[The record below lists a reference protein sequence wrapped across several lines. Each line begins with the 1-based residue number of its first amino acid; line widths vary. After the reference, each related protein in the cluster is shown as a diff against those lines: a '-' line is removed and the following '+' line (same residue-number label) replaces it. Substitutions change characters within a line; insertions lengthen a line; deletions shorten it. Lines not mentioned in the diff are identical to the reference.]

1 MSMLFKKDMGRNLIE
16 YLTDYRMEKAKELLQ
31 STTLKTYEIAEN
43 VGVPD
48 CAYFSRIF
56 KKTTGVSPLEFRK
69 RRVLSG
75 KAGSH
80 EDS

>member
-1 MSMLFKKDMGRNLIE
+1 M
-16 YLTDYRMEKAKELLQ
+16 
-31 STTLKTYEIAEN
+31 TLKTYEIAEN

-48 CAYFSRIF
+48 SAYFSRIF